1 MKKFFP
7 YIILGTA
14 LLISCTGSYFSIY
27 GLGKFYGGHQTGATI
42 LAFSIE
48 FGNIITAA
56 SLKLYWKFL
65 PNLLKLPLIVVVI
78 GLTALTSFGIYGYL
92 SDGYQKTAMKDEV
105 VTKKSN
111 LVNIKKNLYQ
121 DRVND
126 NKKELASINTSMEEL
141 TKSYNVNTQTE
152 QIDKRT
158 GQKITNV
165 IVGNKKGLDNQLN
178 LLNNRKV
185 KLDSINSNFL
195 DSIQRLEL
203 QVIELQANN
212 DAASELG
219 PLKYLSTLIDVPMNR
234 IANWITLSISI
245 AFQPLAL
252 MLILTSMFAF
262 KNNHYLNR
270 SSSRRKKEPVKVL
283 ESIKNSTAGLFK
295 SIKDKFS
302 TKPKDVISSQENKT
316 SVTPIPEKKKRKS
329 RKKIEESQ
337 IESDTIKEDIPN
349 QEIVESIP
357 PIKKPRKRRVVDT
370 NLTADI
376 ADHIQRSLTD
386 KKK

>member
-1 MKKFFP
+1 MKKSFP

-27 GLGKFYGGHQTGATI
+27 GLGKFYGGHQVGATI

-56 SLKLYWKFL
+56 ALKFYWKFL
-65 PNLLKLPLIVVVI
+65 PNILKIPLIIVVI

-111 LVNIKKNLYQ
+111 LVNIKKDLYQ
-121 DRVND
+121 NRIND
-126 NKKELASINTSMEEL
+126 NKKELISITSSVEEL

-152 QIDKRT
+152 QIDRRT

-178 LLNNRKV
+178 LLNTRKV
-185 KLDSINSNFL
+185 KLDSINSNL
-195 DSIQRLEL
+195 QDSVQRLEL

-270 SSSRRKKEPVKVL
+270 TSRRKKEGMSMFQKIKDGFNRMTEKVKKQLNKKIVTTDTTNTDNTNPIAITPREKKVRKRRNKPEEPNTESL
-283 ESIKNSTAGLFK
+283 ESIEQPGEL
-295 SIKDKFS
+295 
-302 TKPKDVISSQENKT
+302 
-316 SVTPIPEKKKRKS
+316 
-329 RKKIEESQ
+329 
-337 IESDTIKEDIPN
+337 SDQSEPV
-349 QEIVESIP
+349 Q
-357 PIKKPRKRRVVDT
+357 KKPRKRKVVDT

-376 ADHIQRSLTD
+376 AEHIQRSLTD